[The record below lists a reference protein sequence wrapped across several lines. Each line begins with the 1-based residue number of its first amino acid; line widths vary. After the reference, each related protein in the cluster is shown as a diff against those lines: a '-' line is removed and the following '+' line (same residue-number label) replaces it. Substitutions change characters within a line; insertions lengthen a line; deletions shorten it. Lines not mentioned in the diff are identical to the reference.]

1 MADLTIVPRHH
12 HLAIQAGDLESSVAW
27 YRDFFGAEEK
37 WTLEEFSELTASRL
51 PGIRRLVEVLVG
63 DVRFHLFDR
72 DGCGAESPPTQARQ
86 FQHLC
91 MAVESPG
98 ELREMRRRWI
108 ELRASGRYR
117 FALPDGPTDIVTDA
131 DGAQSFYAHDV
142 NGLEFE
148 FTYVPGAR

>member
-1 MADLTIVPRHH
+1 MG
-12 HLAIQAGDLESSVAW
+12 IQTEDLESSVAW
-27 YRDFFGAEEK
+27 YRDFFGAAET
-37 WTLEEFSELTASRL
+37 WTLEEFSDLTTSRL
-51 PGIRRLVEVLVG
+51 PGIRRLVEMLVG

-72 DGCGAESPPTQARQ
+72 DGCGAGLPPAEARQ

-108 ELRASGRYR
+108 ELHDSGRYR
-117 FALPDGPTDIVTDA
+117 FAVPDGPTDVVTDA
-131 DGAQSFYAHDV
+131 DGVQSFYAFDV

-148 FTYVPGAR
+148 FTYVPGAHR